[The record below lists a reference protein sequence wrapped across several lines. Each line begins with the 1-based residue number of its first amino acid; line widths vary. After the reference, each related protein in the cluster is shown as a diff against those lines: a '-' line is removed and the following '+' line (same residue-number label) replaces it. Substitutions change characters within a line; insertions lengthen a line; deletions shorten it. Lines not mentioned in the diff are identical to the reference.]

1 MIFEVVLMMVD
12 GVSGGVVLVMKML
25 VMSGDGEAGD
35 VLIRTVGEC
44 RL

>member
-1 MIFEVVLMMVD
+1 MLMVVD
-12 GVSGGVVLVMKML
+12 GVSGGVVMKML

>member
-1 MIFEVVLMMVD
+1 MIFEVVLMVVD
-12 GVSGGVVLVMKML
+12 VVSGGVGDEDV
-25 VMSGDGEAGD
+25 SDGGDGEAGD

>member
-1 MIFEVVLMMVD
+1 MKV
-12 GVSGGVVLVMKML
+12 VVLVMKML
-25 VMSGDGEAGD
+25 VMGGDGEAGD

>member
-1 MIFEVVLMMVD
+1 MIFEVVLMVVD
-12 GVSGGVVLVMKML
+12 GVSGGVGDEDV
-25 VMSGDGEAGD
+25 SDGEAGD